1 MQEKHS
7 GFNYQCLKCKKLFSR
22 KNYKHG
28 CVKLEKNDLD
38 LLSPKGV
45 RGEEAYTLFRQW
57 KNKVQPTLIKTLKSN
72 ITTVKNQTQKRKIT
86 EEELKEFELPGRISP
101 LSPSPKRKL
110 TKFNRGTETD
120 SDNDSELSETEESDR
135 NDERTENDKVE
146 NGVDIDSVQCEREV
160 DTIIDSNGP
169 ELEIDLDK
177 EFPGVVFEP
186 PVRTSTSD
194 LLPSKGLNA
203 KIESFKKAQGQKVV
217 LNIGG
222 VRFEC
227 CRESLIKDQKS
238 LFAEIFSEESPVKP
252 SLGNQYFFDRDPAH
266 FRIILNYLRNGCKID
281 IRTLP
286 KDIRYLYEL
295 FYEAEYYN
303 LHKLMEAIVA
313 KIEQVNVVSS
323 VLPGGSKSVFQLE

>member
-1 MQEKHS
+1 M
-7 GFNYQCLKCKKLFSR
+7 L
-22 KNYKHG
+22 
-28 CVKLEKNDLD
+28 
-38 LLSPKGV
+38 
-45 RGEEAYTLFRQW
+45 
-57 KNKVQPTLIKTLKSN
+57 
-72 ITTVKNQTQKRKIT
+72 
-86 EEELKEFELPGRISP
+86 
-101 LSPSPKRKL
+101 
-110 TKFNRGTETD
+110 
-120 SDNDSELSETEESDR
+120 
-135 NDERTENDKVE
+135 
-146 NGVDIDSVQCEREV
+146 CEREV
-160 DTIIDSNGP
+160 DTIINSNGP

-186 PVRTSTSD
+186 PVRTNTSD
-194 LLPSKGLNA
+194 LLPSKGLTA

-238 LFAEIFSEESPVKP
+238 LFEEIFSEESPVKP

>member
-101 LSPSPKRKL
+101 LSRSPKRKL

-135 NDERTENDKVE
+135 NGERTEND
-146 NGVDIDSVQCEREV
+146 
-160 DTIIDSNGP
+160 
-169 ELEIDLDK
+169 
-177 EFPGVVFEP
+177 
-186 PVRTSTSD
+186 
-194 LLPSKGLNA
+194 
-203 KIESFKKAQGQKVV
+203 
-217 LNIGG
+217 
-222 VRFEC
+222 
-227 CRESLIKDQKS
+227 
-238 LFAEIFSEESPVKP
+238 
-252 SLGNQYFFDRDPAH
+252 
-266 FRIILNYLRNGCKID
+266 
-281 IRTLP
+281 
-286 KDIRYLYEL
+286 
-295 FYEAEYYN
+295 
-303 LHKLMEAIVA
+303 
-313 KIEQVNVVSS
+313 SS
-323 VLPGGSKSVFQLE
+323 VKMGVLGHFPNSLKSQIVRSPIPPICPSVSKLPAPPKNPSISFIPSSYFPTPPNIYEKGKPPFS